1 MVMAIK
7 YGKKKSKQHNILYTI
22 VTAILLCA
30 VFLAMVSY
38 LYNKTEEE
46 EYESLH
52 VQTKQIK
59 DDIILQLTSD
69 RENLATMANFAAK
82 LYSDGDDYS
91 LLFDSFKSIGMI
103 ENIGI
108 LNADN
113 TFVTKAGSTN
123 MEGVISFEE
132 EKEKGIY
139 ISGRINDLTKKD
151 YELIR
156 SAVPIEVNGET
167 VGILYGAIKPD
178 KLGTRYK
185 NMVDELDAQLF
196 VYEKDSGDM
205 LIDTIQDNLGNI
217 SFLKDRKYNE
227 GSSYEQLLS
236 TDKGF
241 VSFLSAYRNENLHLH
256 YSSIDEFGWMIA
268 LGRYDSQVHAG
279 TYTMAHILFLVFS
292 IMLGIIALYILI
304 LMANERK
311 VNAVT
316 ECASNVRKE
325 LLETSGDQDNI
336 QDALAEVCRFANS
349 RSAIFFDTDGEF
361 YHYIAPQYEEVMLS
375 LNESKYFRA
384 ELFRYAA
391 DFHKLNENAVNVLC
405 IKPNNHMLKTN
416 FSFYNFLKEHK
427 IREVSLSATI
437 NKANHIT
444 ILAAIN
450 SKRGNQVR
458 LLAEKVSA
466 CFSMAL
472 YNKNHLTKTTLAA
485 TTDSLTG
492 ALNRVAYK
500 NDMLIFDE
508 EKSLNFSCIYIDV
521 NELHLCNNKYGH
533 AAGDEMLLYIANSL
547 KEVFYGHKIYRIGGD
562 EFLVF
567 CQNAPQDEVKKS
579 IEIFTRQL
587 KPKGYHVAIGMSYRT
602 QNNCTEELVSEA
614 EVRMYEAKAQYY
626 QNKEQQSALVATDKE
641 YVQVK
646 TGILEI
652 DTMLSVLKE
661 KYNGIYRVSLLNDK
675 ARRILMPAY
684 LKYNENEEHFSNL
697 FSKYVDET
705 VDPDYHRAV
714 LSFLNYDAL
723 KHQLMEDKVPKITY
737 KKNDGETVVLSVY
750 KLSGA
755 DESVADTLW
764 VFAKE

>member
-1 MVMAIK
+1 
-7 YGKKKSKQHNILYTI
+7 
-22 VTAILLCA
+22 
-30 VFLAMVSY
+30 
-38 LYNKTEEE
+38 
-46 EYESLH
+46 
-52 VQTKQIK
+52 
-59 DDIILQLTSD
+59 
-69 RENLATMANFAAK
+69 
-82 LYSDGDDYS
+82 
-91 LLFDSFKSIGMI
+91 
-103 ENIGI
+103 
-108 LNADN
+108 
-113 TFVTKAGSTN
+113 
-123 MEGVISFEE
+123 
-132 EKEKGIY
+132 
-139 ISGRINDLTKKD
+139 
-151 YELIR
+151 
-156 SAVPIEVNGET
+156 
-167 VGILYGAIKPD
+167 
-178 KLGTRYK
+178 
-185 NMVDELDAQLF
+185 
-196 VYEKDSGDM
+196 
-205 LIDTIQDNLGNI
+205 
-217 SFLKDRKYNE
+217 
-227 GSSYEQLLS
+227 
-236 TDKGF
+236 
-241 VSFLSAYRNENLHLH
+241 
-256 YSSIDEFGWMIA
+256 
-268 LGRYDSQVHAG
+268 
-279 TYTMAHILFLVFS
+279 
-292 IMLGIIALYILI
+292 
-304 LMANERK
+304 MANERK

-316 ECASNVRKE
+316 ECASDVRKE
-325 LLETSGDQDNI
+325 LLETSGEQDNI

-375 LNESKYFRA
+375 EKESKHVRA

-405 IKPNNHMLKTN
+405 IKPNKHMLKTN
-416 FSFYNFLKEHK
+416 SSFYSFLKEHK

-450 SKRGNQVR
+450 SGRGNQVR

-485 TTDSLTG
+485 TTDALTG

-521 NELHLCNNKYGH
+521 NELHLRNNKYGH

-547 KEVFYGHKIYRIGGD
+547 KEAFYGHKIYRIGGD

-567 CQNAPQDEVKKS
+567 CQNTTQDEVKKS

-587 KPKGYHVAIGMSYRT
+587 KPKGYHVAIGISYRA
-602 QNNCTEELVSEA
+602 QNNGTEELVREA

-626 QNKEQQSALVATDKE
+626 QNKERQSALVATDKE

-661 KYNGIYRVSLLNDK
+661 KYNGIYRVSLLSDK

-737 KKNDGETVVLSVY
+737 KKNDGETVMLSVY

-755 DESVADTLW
+755 DELVTDTLW
-764 VFAKE
+764 VFSKE

>member
-1 MVMAIK
+1 MSIK
-7 YGKKKSKQHNILYTI
+7 YGKKKTKQHNILNTI

-30 VFLAMVSY
+30 VFITMVGY
-38 LYNKTEEE
+38 LYNKTEDE
-46 EYESLH
+46 EYENLH

-59 DDIILQLTSD
+59 DDIVLQLISD

-91 LLFDSFKSIGMI
+91 LLFESFKSIGMI
-103 ENIGI
+103 ENVGI
-108 LNADN
+108 LNPDN
-113 TFVTKAGSTN
+113 TFATKAGITD
-123 MEGVISFEE
+123 MEGSISFDE

-139 ISGRINDLTKKD
+139 ISGRISDITKKD

-178 KLGTRYK
+178 KLGARYK

-196 VYEKDSGDM
+196 VYEKNSGDI

-217 SFLKDRKYNE
+217 SYLKDRKYNE
-227 GSSYEQLLS
+227 GSSYEQLIS

-241 VSFLSAYRNENLHLH
+241 VSFRSAYRNENLHLH

-279 TYTMAHILFLVFS
+279 TYTMANTLFLVFLVM
-292 IMLGIIALYILI
+292 IGIIALYILL

-311 VNAVT
+311 LNNVT

-325 LLETSGDQDNI
+325 LLETGSDQDNI
-336 QDALAEVCRFANS
+336 QVALAEVCRFAKS
-349 RSAIFFDTDGEF
+349 RSAVFFDTDGGF

-375 LNESKYFRA
+375 EKDRVYFCA
-384 ELFRYAA
+384 ELFRYAS
-391 DFHKLNENAVNVLC
+391 DFHKFNENAVNGLC
-405 IKPNNHMLKTN
+405 IKPNKYMMKTN
-416 FSFYNFLKEHK
+416 SSFYDFLKEHK

-444 ILAAIN
+444 ILSVIN
-450 SKRGNQVR
+450 PVRSNQVT

-492 ALNRVAYK
+492 VLNRVAYK
-500 NDMLIFDE
+500 NDVLIFDE
-508 EKSLNFSCIYIDV
+508 EKVSNFSCIYIDV

-533 AAGDEMLLYIANSL
+533 AAGDEMLLYIANTL
-547 KEVFYGHKIYRIGGD
+547 KEVFCGHKVYRMGGD

-567 CQNAPQDEVKKS
+567 CQGVQQDEIKKD
-579 IEIFTRQL
+579 IEFLCKQL
-587 KPKGYHVAIGMSYRT
+587 KPRNYHVAIGVSYRS
-602 QNNCTEELVSEA
+602 QNTNTEEMVKEA

-626 QNKEQQSALVATDKE
+626 QNKEHQSTLSASDRE

-652 DTMLSVLKE
+652 DTMISVLKE
-661 KYNGIYRVSLLNDK
+661 KYNGIYRVSLFTDK

-697 FSKYVDET
+697 FSKYVSES
-705 VDPDYHRAV
+705 VSPDYHRAI

-723 KHQLMEDKVPKITY
+723 KHQLMEGKIPKITY
-737 KKNDGETVVLSVY
+737 KKNDGETVMLSVY
-750 KLSGA
+750 KLCDTEEVVS
-755 DESVADTLW
+755 DTLW
-764 VFAKE
+764 VFSKE

>member
-1 MVMAIK
+1 MIMAIK
-7 YGKKKSKQHNILYTI
+7 YGKKKFKQHNILYTLL
-22 VTAILLCA
+22 TAILLFA
-30 VFLAMVSY
+30 VFLAMVNY
-38 LYNKTEEE
+38 LYNRTEEE
-46 EYESLH
+46 EYEGLH
-52 VQTKQIK
+52 IQTKQIK

-82 LYSDGDDYS
+82 LYSDGDDYG
-91 LLFDSFKSIGMI
+91 LLFDSFKPIGMI

-108 LNADN
+108 LNPDN

-123 MEGVISFEE
+123 MEGIISFDE
-132 EKEKGIY
+132 EKEKGVY
-139 ISGRINDLTKKD
+139 ISGRIKDLTKDD

-156 SAVPIEVNGET
+156 SAVPIVVNGET
-167 VGILYGAIKPD
+167 VGILYGAIKPE
-178 KLGTRYK
+178 KLGEKYK
-185 NMVDELDAQLF
+185 NMVEELDAQLF
-196 VYEKDSGDM
+196 VYEKTSGDM
-205 LIDTIQDNLGNI
+205 LIDTIQDGFGNI
-217 SFLKDRKYNE
+217 SFLKDRTYNK
-227 GSSYEQLLS
+227 GSSYEQLIS
-236 TDKGF
+236 SDKGF
-241 VSFLSAYRNENLHLH
+241 VSFLSAYRDENLHLH

-279 TYTMAHILFLVFS
+279 THTMTNFLFFVFMT
-292 IMLGIIALYILI
+292 MLFIIGVYVVV
-304 LMANERK
+304 LMVNEKK
-311 VNAVT
+311 VIAVT
-316 ECASNVRKE
+316 ASASDVRKE

-336 QDALAEVCRFANS
+336 QDALAEVCRFASS

-361 YHYIAPQYEEVMLS
+361 YHYVAPEYIEVKLS
-375 LNESKYFRA
+375 ENESKEFRA
-384 ELFRYAA
+384 ELFRYASE
-391 DFHKLNENAVNVLC
+391 FHKFNNRAVNVLC
-405 IKPNNHMLKTN
+405 IKPDMHMFKIN
-416 FSFYNFLKEHK
+416 SSFYNFLKEHK

-437 NKANHIT
+437 NKANHIA
-444 ILAAIN
+444 ILATIN
-450 SKRGNQVR
+450 SKRGKQVR

-472 YNKNHLTKTTLAA
+472 YNKNHLNKTILAA

-500 NDMLIFDE
+500 NDMLILDK
-508 EKSLNFSCIYIDV
+508 EKPLNFSCIYIDV

-533 AAGDEMLLYIANSL
+533 AAGDEMLLYIANTL
-547 KEVFYGHKIYRIGGD
+547 KEVFYGHKVYRLGGD

-567 CQNAPQDEVKKS
+567 CRNDSQDDVKKS

-587 KPKGYHVAIGMSYRT
+587 KPRGYHVAIGVSYRA
-602 QNNCTEELVSEA
+602 QNTGTEELVKEA
-614 EVRMYEAKAQYY
+614 EARMYEAKAQYY
-626 QNKEQQSALVATDKE
+626 QNKEKQTIFSDTARE

-652 DTMLSVLKE
+652 DAMLSVLKE
-661 KYNGIYRVSLLNDK
+661 KYNGIYRVSLLSDK

-697 FSKYVDET
+697 FSKYVDEA
-705 VDPDYHRAV
+705 VDPDYRRAL

-737 KKNDGETVVLSVY
+737 KKNDGDTVILSVY
-750 KLSGA
+750 KLGGE

-764 VFAKE
+764 VFAKQ